1 MTACRGDILR
11 CQQPSNAE
19 DAQQGQTMA
28 LERRREKPK
37 EFLTRQWGNQLVLMG
52 WLATT
57 AVIGLITRVS

>member
-37 EFLTRQWGNQLVLMG
+37 EFLTRQWCNPVVLMG
-52 WLATT
+52 WLATM
-57 AVIGLITRVS
+57 AVIGLITPVS